1 MDNKELYLK
10 WQKDNNFSMDK
21 DRLKEKL
28 YLFSSIPNA
37 NSYGFQNG
45 KIREIMYA
53 DTLLKYQ
60 RLQNKNVLFP
70 LGFNTLCQSAFIE
83 QRKSNNVLND
93 DIANIYLRQMLKL
106 GIGVNQS
113 KLMNINMKK
122 VNMHKNEMYKKVNS
136 L

>member
-53 DTLLKYQ
+53 DVLLKYQ

-70 LGFNTLCQSAFIE
+70 LGFNTLCQ
-83 QRKSNNVLND
+83 
-93 DIANIYLRQMLKL
+93 
-106 GIGVNQS
+106 
-113 KLMNINMKK
+113 
-122 VNMHKNEMYKKVNS
+122 
-136 L
+136 